1 MKAIFFWG
9 GITTHTYGLVEAMS
23 KYFKNIYA
31 IVMPE
36 SLLRKERV
44 ANIPMNSTI
53 KIEYCKQESDIR
65 RIVLLEDKDSS
76 IHTNASL
83 KRGNLANIALKYL
96 CKNNYHV
103 MSFPQEAF
111 QLEGLK
117 GYVNYIKWFIYLH
130 CTYRNKIDAFGLTG
144 FNAEKQFKY
153 LFINRQKTFQF
164 LYVTKSYE
172 NEVYDANERVKFI
185 FVGGIDKRK
194 NIIPFVKWMMK
205 YPNQNF
211 DFEIYGSWTKDE
223 VLRKLVEN
231 STNIHYFGKKDYSF
245 VRIAM
250 AKADWLVLP
259 SLHDGW
265 GAVVNEGLQSGC
277 KILVSKQSGAS
288 SIIIR
293 NTSLGYVFDAHK
305 FKELNGIIDLIM
317 DKGPLSLPEKQSIV
331 KWAQNHIG
339 CDVIGVYL
347 KDIIYHYYDMKEKP
361 STLWL

>member
-9 GITTHTYGLVEAMS
+9 GVTTHTYGLAEAMS

-44 ANIPMNSTI
+44 AKMPINNTI
-53 KIEYCKQESDIR
+53 QIEYCNQKSDIK
-65 RIVLLEDKDSS
+65 RIISLEDKDHS
-76 IHTNASL
+76 IHVNASL
-83 KRGNLANIALKYL
+83 KRGNLANVVLKYL

-111 QLEGLK
+111 QLEGFK

-153 LFINRQKTFQF
+153 LFINKQKTFQF
-164 LYVTKSYE
+164 LYITNFYE
-172 NEVYDANERVKFI
+172 NEIYDTNKRIKFI

-223 VLRKLVEN
+223 ELRKLVEN
-231 STNIHYFGKKDYSF
+231 STNIHYYGKKDYSF
-245 VRIAM
+245 IRNAM

-265 GAVVNEGLQSGC
+265 GAVINEGLQSGC

-288 SIIIR
+288 SIIIS
-293 NTSLGYVFDAHK
+293 NASLGYVFDAHK
-305 FKELNGIIDLIM
+305 FKELNKIMNLIM
-317 DKGPLSLPEKQSIV
+317 DKGPLSLSEKKSIV
-331 KWAQNHIG
+331 KWSQNHIG
-339 CDVIGVYL
+339 YDVIGVYL
-347 KDIIYHYYDMKEKP
+347 KNIICHYYNMKEKP
-361 STLWL
+361 SALWL